1 MCKRVLSLFIA
12 ALMIFGLTA
21 CGETFGGVP
30 DMTGNWTEV
39 DPGDGM
45 YHVAVIQEDT
55 IEVYWV
61 SETINALYWAGT
73 FAASSEEETNVWHSM
88 NDTEKTQ
95 MSILSS
101 GEETKTFTYE
111 DGKLSYEVSAFG
123 VTSVVELKR
132 TSDEVLRSDSAVDVK
147 ETEETGP
154 VETVKGFDEN
164 AVLSQMEI
172 TEYSY
177 IGEDMNYGILTVKN
191 NSEYD
196 LSIYAAGT
204 FLNEE
209 GEFAGACSASADA
222 VESGTETILIF
233 VTDKSFVDMEYELA
247 VSAEE
252 WYGCVVSNL
261 SYESAPAK
269 NKEIVSITNNGSE
282 AAEYVQ
288 AHALFFKG
296 EELVGYADQYFTDK
310 DDEIKPGETISEE
323 MECCESYD
331 SVKFFFTGR
340 SSEGI

>member
-1 MCKRVLSLFIA
+1 MCKKVLSLFIA

-30 DMTGNWTEV
+30 DMTGNWIEV
-39 DPGDGM
+39 NPADGM
-45 YHVAVIQEDT
+45 YHVAVIQENT
-55 IEVYWV
+55 IEIYWV

-73 FAASSEEETNVWHSM
+73 FTASNEEEANVWCSV

-101 GEETKTFTYE
+101 GDETKTFTYE
-111 DGKLSYEVSAFG
+111 DEKLNYEVSAFG
-123 VTSVVELKR
+123 VTSIVELKR
-132 TSDEVLRSDSAVDVK
+132 TSNEVLQSNSTENYRQK
-147 ETEETGP
+147 ENVVQTETIF
-154 VETVKGFDEN
+154 GFDEE
-164 AVLSQMEI
+164 AVLSQLEI

-177 IGEDMNYGILTVKN
+177 VGEYMNYGILTVRN

-204 FLNEE
+204 FHNEV
-209 GEFAGACSASADA
+209 GDFAGACSSSADA
-222 VESGTETILIF
+222 VESGEETILVF
-233 VTDKSFVDMEYELA
+233 VTDQSFVNMEYELA
-247 VSAEE
+247 VSVEE
-252 WYGCVVSNL
+252 WYDGAVSKL

-269 NKEIVSITNNGSE
+269 NKEIVSVTNNGSE

-296 EELVGYADQYFTDK
+296 EELVGYAGQYFTDK
-310 DDEIKPGETISEE
+310 DDEIKPGATISEE
-323 MECCESYD
+323 MECYESYD